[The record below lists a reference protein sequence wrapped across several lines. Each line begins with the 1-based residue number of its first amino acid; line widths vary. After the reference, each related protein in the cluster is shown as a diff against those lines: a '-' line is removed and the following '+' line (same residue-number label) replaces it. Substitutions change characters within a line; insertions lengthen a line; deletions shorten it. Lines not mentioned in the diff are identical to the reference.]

1 MQPDSITEMSEN
13 HAWPRESSRESILQ
27 WKQRLLYAVKNIEN
41 IGAASP
47 MFARI
52 YSKLFYKKMVTRE
65 IALSEITPGMRVLH
79 VGCGPFPMTAM
90 MLARFGARVT
100 AADIDPNALILARR
114 VLERNGLSSGIRL
127 VSGCG
132 SSLDFSGY
140 QAVWISLHVQ
150 PMQKVIIRALDNTPP
165 EAAVVFRGPAGVL
178 KHFYDETDAFR
189 IGAAVHRREV
199 SQPFGKKS
207 ILLKKG

>member
-1 MQPDSITEMSEN
+1 MYPDSITEMN
-13 HAWPRESSRESILQ
+13 KNYAWFCESNGKSILQ
-27 WKQRLLYAVKNIEN
+27 WKRRLLYAVKNIEN
-41 IGAASP
+41 IGAVSP

-52 YSKLFYKKMVTRE
+52 YSRLFYQKMVARE
-65 IALSEITPGMRVLH
+65 IALSEITPELRVLH

-100 AADIDPNALILARR
+100 AADIDPDALILARN
-114 VLERNGLSSGIRL
+114 VLNRNGLSSAIRL

-150 PMQKVIIRALDNTPP
+150 PMQQVIIRALDNTPP

-178 KHFYDETDAFR
+178 KHFYDETDALR
-189 IGAAVHRREV
+189 IGAAVHRREIF
-199 SQPFGKKS
+199 QPFGKKS
-207 ILLKKG
+207 IVLKKG